1 MVPLR
6 NQLSPHMPTLTI
18 KGMPDTLYRRLKERA
33 AANRR
38 SLNSEI
44 LVALEQAV
52 TSPPPDAEAL
62 LARAD
67 ALRAKL
73 RAPRLTDAQLR
84 TAKNSGRP

>member
-1 MVPLR
+1 
-6 NQLSPHMPTLTI
+6 MPTLTI
-18 KGMPDTLYRRLKERA
+18 KGMPDALYRRLKDRA

-44 LVALEQAV
+44 LVALEQAIAG
-52 TSPPPDAEAL
+52 PAPDAEAL

-67 ALRAKL
+67 ALRAKV
-73 RAPRLTDAQLR
+73 RARPLTDAQLR